1 VGNLTFD
8 WRLRGASIDTADIGV
23 TTGAAIRRTNERAIQ
38 YKGAIRGDE
47 QLSASSLR
55 ATTSWRKRRR
65 IDQTRPMERG
75 RLHQVFTTAQS
86 RAVARQLIEELRH
99 QHLLAVEAS
108 SEAGWH
114 RIEVRSRQ
122 GATLKLA
129 VVTGLRE

>member
-1 VGNLTFD
+1 
-8 WRLRGASIDTADIGV
+8 
-23 TTGAAIRRTNERAIQ
+23 
-38 YKGAIRGDE
+38 
-47 QLSASSLR
+47 
-55 ATTSWRKRRR
+55 
-65 IDQTRPMERG
+65 MERG

-99 QHLLAVEAS
+99 QHLLAFEAS